1 MNGADRKAFKSELRA
16 ALRRRALGIPQPTQA
31 EVLLLWM
38 DWLHRHDR
46 DGARRLM
53 AWATGVRLTVL
64 AFHEQFCPDQRS
76 YNALQ
81 SRGVNSHLCGLMTK
95 TPARSQPSRTWTTH
109 RRLHPA

>member
-1 MNGADRKAFKSELRA
+1 VTGAERKAFKSELRA

-31 EVLLLWM
+31 DVLLLWM

-64 AFHEQFCPDQRS
+64 AFHERCYPDTIEKRINVS
-76 YNALQ
+76 LDA
-81 SRGVNSHLCGLMTK
+81 M
-95 TPARSQPSRTWTTH
+95 
-109 RRLHPA
+109 RREFSGRDSLG